1 MEDVDDNS
9 KMEDVEGDNKE
20 EQSDTNEK
28 INESLP
34 SLIERAEAIGCDT
47 GEGLS
52 LFHSAEPGRVNQ
64 YYFLTY
70 SHLVEQVGYWI
81 DQ

>member
-9 KMEDVEGDNKE
+9 KTEDIEGDNKE

-34 SLIERAEAIGCDT
+34 SLIKQAEAIGCNT

-52 LFHSAEPGRVNQ
+52 LFRSAEPGQVNQ

-70 SHLVEQVGYWI
+70 IHLVEQVRYWI